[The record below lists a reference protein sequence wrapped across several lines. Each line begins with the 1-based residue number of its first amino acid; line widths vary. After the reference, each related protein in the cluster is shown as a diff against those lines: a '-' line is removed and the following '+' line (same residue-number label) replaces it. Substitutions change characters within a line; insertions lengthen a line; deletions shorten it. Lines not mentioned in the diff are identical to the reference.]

1 MEKVTAL
8 VGRYWKPLIAFNAAV
23 AAAATVGVCI
33 APRVWTATIRF
44 NVPSSSSG
52 LEANIGA
59 LGLLKNVD
67 SGVGAQVNPLNSQ
80 VAILT
85 SDALM
90 QSLLIK
96 DAQKTEFV
104 TLEQYRQLFDIK
116 AQSQSSILEITA
128 QGKSQTLAFDRITT
142 LHNTY
147 KLRLEELRH
156 NNREGKSDRNQPAL
170 AHAEQN
176 LHKIEQSL
184 AEYKARVGLISPANQ
199 LTQTAQLLGNLKLAQ
214 AQASNA
220 AQASQIKADKLQT
233 QLGMDGD
240 TGMRSLA
247 LSENNSYQLARKNL
261 DDVDRTLAQ
270 AENKYTDLFPKVADL
285 ATQRDRLS
293 GQVQTQESQ
302 TANGGAIDL
311 HLGNSSSSSRAA
323 IVLQLVQAE
332 NDAKA
337 QQSQA
342 QSLTQQ
348 IEKLEAEFS
357 TLPGKET
364 KLVDLQRQYELAD
377 SIYKGLQAQ
386 LQQINLDDFNT
397 YPNVQVL
404 DPPFVSEKPTSKV
417 IFIVLNA
424 ILASILGSL
433 AIVLGLERRNP
444 TLNPADLEPTTFP
457 TLACVPYSR
466 HMSNHWALDPN
477 VEVVFEQLASL
488 ITIQDIPKGRLLIA
502 SSIFGEGKTTTVLG
516 LASALVELGY
526 RVLMLDGDYHKAT
539 LSHHLGYD
547 QDSPTQP
554 VPIAP
559 NLDLMPTQ
567 PKLGKVI
574 DRLSHGQF
582 AKSLERLQRSGKYDY
597 VLIDSSPIRLTS
609 ETALMATVVDRILF
623 VVRPGVSKRNLVYD
637 SLDRLSR
644 HKAKVIGFAVNGTET
659 KNGLYRSRLHTP
671 MEIS

>member
-1 MEKVTAL
+1 MEKMTAL
-8 VGRYWKPLIAFNAAV
+8 IGRYWKPLVAFNAAV
-23 AAAATVGVCI
+23 ATAAAVGVCV

-44 NVPSSSSG
+44 NVPSSSAG

-59 LGLLKNVD
+59 LGLLKSVD
-67 SGVGAQVNPLNSQ
+67 SGIGGQINPLNSQ
-80 VAILT
+80 VAVLT

-90 QSLLIK
+90 QTMLTK
-96 DAQKTEFV
+96 DVQKQEFV

-116 AQSQSSILEITA
+116 AQAQSSILEITA
-128 QGKSQTLAFDRITT
+128 QGNSPTIAFDRITT

-147 KLRLEELRH
+147 QTRLDDLRKA
-156 NNREGKSDRNQPAL
+156 NREGKSDRNEPAL
-170 AHAEQN
+170 AQAEQN
-176 LHKIEQSL
+176 LNKAMQDL
-184 AEYKARVGLISPANQ
+184 AAYKVSAGLISPTNQ
-199 LTQTAQLLGNLKLAQ
+199 SSQTAQLLSNLKLAQ
-214 AQASNA
+214 SQATNA
-220 AQASQIKADKLQT
+220 AAASQIRAEKLQN
-233 QLGMDGD
+233 QLGMDAD
-240 TGMRSLA
+240 TGLRSLS
-247 LSENNSYQLARKNL
+247 LSENNSYQLARKNF
-261 DDVDRTLAQ
+261 DEVDRNLAQ
-270 AENKYTDLFPKVADL
+270 VENKYTSLFPKVEDL
-285 ATQRDRLS
+285 QAQRDRLN
-293 GQVQTQESQ
+293 QQLQTQESEAAQ
-302 TANGGAIDL
+302 GGAIDRN
-311 HLGNSSSSSRAA
+311 LGNNQSSRAA
-323 IVLQLVQAE
+323 IVMQLVQAE
-332 NDAKA
+332 NDAQA

-342 QSLTQQ
+342 ELLMQQ

-357 TLPGKET
+357 TFPEKEA

-377 SIYKGLQAQ
+377 SVYKGLQAQ
-386 LQQINLDDFNT
+386 RQQINLDDFNT

-424 ILASILGSL
+424 ILASLLGSL
-433 AIVLGLERRNP
+433 AIILGLERRNP
-444 TLNPADLEPTTFP
+444 TLTPVDLEPTSVP

-488 ITIQDIPKGRLLIA
+488 ITIQDIPKGRLLV
-502 SSIFGEGKTTTVLG
+502 SSAVFGEGKTTTVLG
-516 LASALVELGY
+516 LANALVELGH
-526 RVLMLDGDYHKAT
+526 RVLMLDGDFHQAT

-547 QDSPTQP
+547 QDDLTSP

-559 NLDLMPTQ
+559 NLDLMPTRS
-567 PKLGKVI
+567 KLGKSI
-574 DRLSHGQF
+574 DRLTHGQF
-582 AKSLERLQRSGKYDY
+582 ARALEELQRSGRYDY

-644 HKAKVIGFAVNGTET
+644 HRAKVIGFAVNGTET

-671 MEIS
+671 AEIS